1 MLRILV
7 TLVFVGG
14 LVSAEQ
20 CGNTPGQKA
29 CEKAEDDGFIALQ
42 SHSKV
47 ERQQKPDIGALA
59 AEAYQMCHGAH
70 QACYD
75 AVMKMTLEE
84 AEEFM
89 SAIGT
94 LKKGVLADPKYSEI
108 VTTVATKS
116 ALGKI
121 AADAYQEFAADRQG
135 VYDAIMK
142 CETVKEANAM
152 IAVLRKIK

>member
-20 CGNTPGQKA
+20 CGNTPGQQA
-29 CEKAEDDGFIALQ
+29 CEEAGDDGFIALQ

-47 ERQQKPDIGALA
+47 EHQGPTVGKLA
-59 AEAYQMCHGAH
+59 GEAYQMCHGAN

-75 AVMKMTLEE
+75 AVMKMDLEE

-121 AADAYQEFAADRQG
+121 AGDAYQEFAADRQG

-142 CETVKEANAM
+142 CETVKEAKAM
-152 IAVLRKIK
+152 IEVLRKIK

>member
-1 MLRILV
+1 MA
-7 TLVFVGG
+7 

-20 CGNTPGQKA
+20 CGNTAGQQA
-29 CEKAEDDGFIALQ
+29 CEEAGDDGFIALQ

-47 ERQQKPDIGALA
+47 EQHQGPTVGKLA
-59 AEAYQMCHGAH
+59 GEAYQMCHGAN

-89 SAIGT
+89 SAIKT
-94 LKKGVLADPKYSEI
+94 LKKGVLADPKYSKI

-142 CETVKEANAM
+142 CETVEEADAM